1 MHDPSQT
8 APNLDAPHA
17 SEPPRRTVVV
27 GAGPIG
33 RSVARL
39 LVLQGHAVDL
49 VRRSGSGPDLPGVTV
64 HRFDVRDG
72 DRLAELA
79 RGART
84 IVNCASPPYHRWPQ
98 EWPAL
103 TDALVG
109 AAERSGAALVNLSNL
124 YAYGPTEGPMRPDQ
138 PLAPT
143 SPKAEARAEA
153 WTTMLAAH
161 RAGRI
166 RAAEVRASDFV
177 GPGTQSHLG
186 DRVVPAILAGRAAQ
200 VVGDPDAP
208 HAWCYREDVART
220 LLAVAQRDDAFGRA
234 WHAPVAATR
243 STRQAVADLA
253 ETAGVA
259 PVAVRA
265 APRWLLTLL
274 GLVDVDVRELRTV
287 LYQFERPFLVDDAE
301 TQERLGVVA
310 TPWREVLAATV
321 AAYRGEDRPAG
332 PTLSRSDR

>member
-1 MHDPSQT
+1 MHDR
-8 APNLDAPHA
+8 APPAPLRDD
-17 SEPPRRTVVV
+17 PPARDVRRRTIVV

-33 RSVARL
+33 RSLARL
-39 LVLQGHAVDL
+39 LVREGHAVDL
-49 VRRSGSGPDLPGVTV
+49 VRRSDAGLDLAGVAV

-84 IVNCASPPYHRWPQ
+84 IVNCASPPYHRWPH

-103 TDALVG
+103 TDALVR
-109 AAERSGAALVNLSNL
+109 AADRSGAALVNLSNL
-124 YAYGPTEGPMRPDQ
+124 YAYGPSDEPLRPDR

-143 SPKAEARAEA
+143 SPKAEARARS
-153 WTTMLAAH
+153 WTTMLDAH
-161 RAGRI
+161 RSGRI

-220 LLAVAQRDDAFGRA
+220 LLAVAHRDDAFGRA

-243 STRQAVADLA
+243 STREAVAELA
-253 ETAGVA
+253 EVAGVA
-259 PVAVRA
+259 PVPVRA

-274 GLVDVDVRELRTV
+274 GLVDVDVRELRPV

-301 TQERLGVVA
+301 TRERLGVAA

-321 AAYRGEDRPAG
+321 AAYRDGERAAG
-332 PTLSRSDR
+332 PRLSRSDR